1 MNIMK
6 IPEKTY
12 LKWMNDYFHSADDK
26 EENNYQIW
34 KDFLI
39 ESKNTNTLFSVW
51 NSMIE
56 GRLGMHVRNYMRE
69 QHPEIDEDDRFKN
82 EDGIFDYGKV
92 EDYSWELIEK
102 LVDKMEK
109 GEIN

>member
-1 MNIMK
+1 MMNIMK
-6 IPEKTY
+6 IPEETY

-69 QHPEIDEDDRFKN
+69 QHLEIDYDIQN
-82 EDGIFDYGKV
+82 YGV
-92 EDYSWELIEK
+92 FEDYSWELIEK
-102 LVDKMEK
+102 LVDKMKK

>member
-1 MNIMK
+1 MK
-6 IPEKTY
+6 IQEETY
-12 LKWMNDYFHSADDK
+12 LKWMNDYFHAADEE

-39 ESKNTNTLFSVW
+39 ESKNINTLFSVW

-56 GRLGMHVRNYMRE
+56 GRLGMHVRNHMRE
-69 QHPEIDEDDRFKN
+69 QHPEIDEDFTN
-82 EDGIFDYGKV
+82 YGDF
-92 EDYSWELIEK
+92 EDYSWELINK
-102 LVDKMEK
+102 LLDKIEK

>member
-6 IPEKTY
+6 IPEETY

-69 QHPEIDEDDRFKN
+69 QHLEIDYDIQN
-82 EDGIFDYGKV
+82 YGV
-92 EDYSWELIEK
+92 FEDYSWELIEK
-102 LVDKMEK
+102 LVDKMKK

>member
-1 MNIMK
+1 MK
-6 IPEKTY
+6 IPEETY

-69 QHPEIDEDDRFKN
+69 QHLEIDYDIQN
-82 EDGIFDYGKV
+82 YGV
-92 EDYSWELIEK
+92 FEDYSWELIEK
-102 LVDKMEK
+102 LVDKMKK

>member
-1 MNIMK
+1 MK
-6 IPEKTY
+6 IPEETY
-12 LKWMNDYFHSADDK
+12 LKWMNDYFHVADAE
-26 EENNYQIW
+26 EENNYQLW

-39 ESKNTNTLFSVW
+39 ESKNTNKLFSVW

-56 GRLGMHVRNYMRE
+56 GRLGMNVRNYMRTE
-69 QHPEIDEDDRFKN
+69 HPEIDEDDRFKN
-82 EDGIFDYGKV
+82 KDGIFDYGKV

-102 LVDKMEK
+102 LVDKMKK